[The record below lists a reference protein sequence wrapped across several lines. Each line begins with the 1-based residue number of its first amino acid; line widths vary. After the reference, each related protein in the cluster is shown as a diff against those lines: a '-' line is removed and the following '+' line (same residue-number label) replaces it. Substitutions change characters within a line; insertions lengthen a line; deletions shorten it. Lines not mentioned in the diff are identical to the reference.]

1 MDTFSDTKKPL
12 TAAKAGL
19 ISCHSCQL
27 LCRRVDAG
35 SRRHLRC
42 PRCGALLHR
51 RKPASLA
58 RTWALVIAALLFYI
72 PANVLP
78 ITLTQSM
85 GQVQSDTILSGV
97 IYFMLSGS
105 WHIALI
111 IFVASILV
119 PLIKLLVLT
128 YLLLSV
134 QLKWIWRPKDRTWLY
149 HLTEAVGRWSMV
161 DIYVVTVLVALV
173 RMNTLASVD
182 AGPAGFYFAAVVVLT
197 MLAAHCFDPRLIW
210 DAVEERL

>member
-1 MDTFSDTKKPL
+1 MDTFSDRKRPL

-27 LCRRVDAG
+27 LSRHVDAG
-35 SRRHLRC
+35 SRRQLRC
-42 PRCGALLHR
+42 PRCGALLHK

-58 RTWALVIAALLFYI
+58 RTWALVIAAMLFYI

-119 PLIKLLVLT
+119 PLIKLVVLT

-134 QLKWIWRPKDRTWLY
+134 QLKWIRRPKDRTRLY

-173 RMNTLASVD
+173 RMKALASVE